1 MSEGSVSRT
10 LVSHRVD
17 ATPATLELDGV
28 TVKYGEAVGVR
39 RVNLKVEP
47 GEAVMLIGAN
57 GVGKTTV
64 LRAVAGFM
72 SRYEG
77 RITEGQILLD
87 GSALGGLGPDGRVRI
102 GIRLVPEREKVFAT
116 LSVEQNLEL
125 FARGSLTDDRVSAVW
140 EYFPLLKALRNRKAG
155 MLSGGERQLLA
166 LTVAVLGDPRL
177 LLIDEMS
184 LGLAPATL
192 LRAAE
197 VVKQL
202 QHDRGFSLLLAEQN
216 RTITH
221 ISDRLLQL
229 TDQGIVT

>member
-1 MSEGSVSRT
+1 
-10 LVSHRVD
+10 
-17 ATPATLELDGV
+17 
-28 TVKYGEAVGVR
+28 
-39 RVNLKVEP
+39 
-47 GEAVMLIGAN
+47 
-57 GVGKTTV
+57 
-64 LRAVAGFM
+64 M

-77 RITEGQILLD
+77 RISEGRILLD
-87 GSALGGLGPDGRVRI
+87 GRPLEGLGPDGRVRA
-102 GIRLVPEREKVFAT
+102 GVRLVPEREKVFAT
-116 LSVEQNLEL
+116 LTVGQNLEL
-125 FARGSLTDDRVSAVW
+125 FARGPLTDDVLLALW
-140 EYFPLLKALRNRKAG
+140 EYFPILKALRHRKAG

-166 LTVAVLGDPRL
+166 LTVALLGVPRL

-202 QHDRGFSLLLAEQN
+202 QRDRGFSLLLAEQN

-229 TDQGIVT
+229 TDQGIIG